1 MKWIGI
7 EGNPF
12 IIRFKTKK
20 TGDIVKEE
28 ALSIEGNPF
37 IIRFKT
43 KAKPKKSIK
52 RQAWVLKVIHL

>member
-43 KAKPKKSIK
+43 IGKHIPIVSNFA
-52 RQAWVLKVIHL
+52 VLKVIHL